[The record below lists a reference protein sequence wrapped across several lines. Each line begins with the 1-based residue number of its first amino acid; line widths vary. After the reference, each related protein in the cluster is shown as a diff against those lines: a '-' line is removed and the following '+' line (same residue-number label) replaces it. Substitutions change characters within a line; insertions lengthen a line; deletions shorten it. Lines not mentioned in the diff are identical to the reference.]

1 MPYKACIFDL
11 DGTLADTLQS
21 IACFGNGTLNAFG
34 YPSIDPEEYKLLV
47 GNGAD
52 MLIRRMLARVGAGLS
67 EAEIKN
73 FRAEYDRRYES
84 RPMHLVTAYPGLQGL
99 LSKLKSNGVKLG
111 VLSNKPDNMT
121 RAIVSKLYGDTPG
134 AVRGQLP
141 GVPAKPD
148 PTAALAMARELGV
161 SPGDVLYIGDSGV
174 DMDTAKNAGMDSC
187 GVLWG
192 FRTEEELLE
201 HGAKYLAGDAAALED
216 IIDKR

>member
-11 DGTLADTLQS
+11 DGTLADTLKS

-67 EAEIKN
+67 EGEIKN

-99 LSKLKSNGVKLG
+99 FSKLKSNGVKLG

-134 AVRGQLP
+134 AVHGQLP

-192 FRTEEELLE
+192 FRTEGELLE